1 MKKLLILFSFLF
13 FLLFLSE
20 KTEANNSEIII
31 YHVTDPHGTLPQE
44 MIDFFINQKGD
55 LIVVTGDVAYE
66 PKSDKIYREIKSQ
79 LDSTG
84 IPYIVVQGNH
94 DSNDTAWKNVWGK
107 FNDYKLLGDFLV
119 IGISWGKFNKTWAE
133 EVIKQNPNK
142 MIIWASHFP
151 YEECYYPVLRDE
163 FFLNYD
169 FALVLIGHYH
179 HYVKTWNLG
188 KNGKLIREYMIDGL
202 FDKFEDEGVNVN
214 IIKIKNGIINHTYYD
229 VSSKKVYGS
238 EIIPIT
244 KSLVKSYDFSGHVL
258 EEIKSLPST
267 NIFDKDYGRFEIVDI
282 NGKKLLLLSKDGIW
296 IYNSRIQY
304 EGKLRE
310 DACIAAS
317 YGDINLKNQGNEL
330 AITNGTHV
338 FVYNSSLNLI
348 QTIDL
353 SNFTG
358 FNPLPIRDILIAD
371 VFQNSPG
378 NELVIGLRAPDEKG
392 GPQVLV
398 YNSSWQ
404 LVKNISLTSHWIS
417 SEFPHLAYGKVNG
430 LGDENYLFVI
440 YYITLY
446 VFNKTLDE
454 IKTQYS
460 VDPYYTSQAMVTDYN
475 NDGKNELWVLGHAY
489 TGEKFYHSLQAWI
502 NLSYTD
508 YTEWHPWYGSYL
520 EENFHGFYSFN
531 FAVGNVSTPII
542 VTDDLHWGSNG
553 YIFDTF
559 QHAHTKIPQGA
570 YAICDLDNDGKN
582 ELYLASGNGIL
593 KVYDVIN
600 KYFNSSV
607 IAKNIELLWENYPH
621 VYDTEATLKN
631 VEFFPSQKYLELELY
646 GKGTKQIWINST
658 IYGKPE
664 SVKINEAPVAYSYNH
679 ITKLI
684 SFNISFSSLEKV
696 RIIWKAVRILGI
708 LRDKN
713 NNPLQA
719 KIIAFQ
725 EGTNVIVSLTQTDSN
740 GNYSLLLPQG
750 IYDIQFNLTEFNIPI
765 KLLSVNLTEDL
776 VNLIKYVSY
785 EDSKVS
791 IALDNNYS
799 KRIEVYSMKKPL
811 RVKLNGTIIPSWS
824 YDLDKRIISINLSAV
839 MAKSGYWKDIQ
850 EAVDLVASMGG
861 GNVYI
866 PEGTFNFVN
875 VNESWTGA
883 RVVIPAGVNLFGA
896 RTERYE
902 NGSVKEWKTVLVMPW
917 DMPGDKS
924 YNPPHWFLIEGN
936 SDPNKSSRFSDI
948 KLVGYREF
956 NHSATG
962 MYRGILIKGVQNF
975 RIDHCFFDEIPEGV
989 ETGIQTTYPS
999 SGIIDHNIF
1008 DNEYCNYTLDWYTR
1022 EVGYG
1027 IGVNRHEWWTTW
1039 DNITDIL
1046 GQYLN
1051 YTVFIEDN
1059 FFTRWRSVVAGNR
1072 GAHYV
1077 FRHNIVKGGLGKGE
1091 VDIHPSWNSPYVSC
1105 RAAEVYENIFI
1116 DPVNI
1121 HAYAVEMFA
1130 GGGVFFNNT
1139 LSGYEIFI
1147 IDSATSWN
1155 TTLMGPQEVYI
1166 WNNNLGGAIVEDG
1179 WMEENVHY
1187 FLYKPDWY
1195 TPYPYPHPLTLE

>member
-1 MKKLLILFSFLF
+1 MKKLLILALIFLF
-13 FLLFLSE
+13 YFFFISTNEVEAEVTNRSEIRGVFIHEAIYGFPHNWTIIAQTLANYGIDSVYVNDFDIFNRRPDNEISAAINAFHAYGIEYHAVMNGIAESKNEATAAIDYQGNKPDLYAQCPIKVKQYVEAAIRNYLGNHSDVDGIMIDYMRTGINYCYCDEHRAAFDQWYYENYGEHVSNWTEFYPDQPKWEIYASWRNEPVNELVRIIHDTAKSIKPNITISAAVWTYFSDCPIYWRKFLGQDVGRWIKEGWLDFVAPMMYTDAIYGERGETLESFINANLKYMTNFAAHIVYIRSRGLDGWIFWRYGGPGVDSGGQLE
-20 KTEANNSEIII
+20 DITPYLEAITKPNTFELGNVQVFVNETEATISWTTTLPTTSKVEYNNSPLFTATWETWGGFP
-31 YHVTDPHGTLPQE
+31 YWR
-44 MIDFFINQKGD
+44 INH
-55 LIVVTGDVAYE
+55 T
-66 PKSDKIYREIKSQ
+66 
-79 LDSTG
+79 
-84 IPYIVVQGNH
+84 QGNIAE
-94 DSNDTAWKNVWGK
+94 DNKNVTIHTL
-107 FNDYKLLGDFLV
+107 KLTNLQPGTTYYFRVQSQGDS
-119 IGISWGKFNKTWAE
+119 GIVTSKVCNFTT
-133 EVIKQNPNK
+133 V
-142 MIIWASHFP
+142 F
-151 YEECYYPVLRDE
+151 YPT
-163 FFLNYD
+163 N
-169 FALVLIGHYH
+169 I
-179 HYVKTWNLG
+179 T
-188 KNGKLIREYMIDGL
+188 GKLI
-202 FDKFEDEGVNVN
+202 
-214 IIKIKNGIINHTYYD
+214 
-229 VSSKKVYGS
+229 
-238 EIIPIT
+238 
-244 KSLVKSYDFSGHVL
+244 
-258 EEIKSLPST
+258 
-267 NIFDKDYGRFEIVDI
+267 
-282 NGKKLLLLSKDGIW
+282 
-296 IYNSRIQY
+296 
-304 EGKLRE
+304 
-310 DACIAAS
+310 
-317 YGDINLKNQGNEL
+317 
-330 AITNGTHV
+330 
-338 FVYNSSLNLI
+338 
-348 QTIDL
+348 
-353 SNFTG
+353 
-358 FNPLPIRDILIAD
+358 
-371 VFQNSPG
+371 
-378 NELVIGLRAPDEKG
+378 
-392 GPQVLV
+392 
-398 YNSSWQ
+398 
-404 LVKNISLTSHWIS
+404 
-417 SEFPHLAYGKVNG
+417 
-430 LGDENYLFVI
+430 
-440 YYITLY
+440 
-446 VFNKTLDE
+446 
-454 IKTQYS
+454 
-460 VDPYYTSQAMVTDYN
+460 
-475 NDGKNELWVLGHAY
+475 
-489 TGEKFYHSLQAWI
+489 
-502 NLSYTD
+502 
-508 YTEWHPWYGSYL
+508 
-520 EENFHGFYSFN
+520 
-531 FAVGNVSTPII
+531 
-542 VTDDLHWGSNG
+542 
-553 YIFDTF
+553 
-559 QHAHTKIPQGA
+559 
-570 YAICDLDNDGKN
+570 
-582 ELYLASGNGIL
+582 
-593 KVYDVIN
+593 
-600 KYFNSSV
+600 
-607 IAKNIELLWENYPH
+607 
-621 VYDTEATLKN
+621 
-631 VEFFPSQKYLELELY
+631 
-646 GKGTKQIWINST
+646 
-658 IYGKPE
+658 
-664 SVKINEAPVAYSYNH
+664 
-679 ITKLI
+679 
-684 SFNISFSSLEKV
+684 
-696 RIIWKAVRILGI
+696 
-708 LRDKN
+708 DKN
-713 NNPLQA
+713 NKPVDA
-719 KIIAFQ
+719 KIIAYQ
-725 EGTNVIVSLTQTDSN
+725 QGTSNVISSTQTN
-740 GNYSLLLPQG
+740 FTGHYVLSLPKG
-750 IYDIQFNLTEFNIPI
+750 VYDIQFNLTNFPISSYSI
-765 KLLSVNLTEDL
+765 KLLAVNLTEDIRD
-776 VNLIKYVSY
+776 LIKYVSY

-824 YDLDKRIISINLSAV
+824 YDLGKRIISINLSAV

-999 SGIIDHNIF
+999 SGVIDHNIF

-1147 IDSATSWN
+1147 IDSATAWN

-1195 TPYPYPHPLTLE
+1195 TPYPYPHPLTIET